1 MTVSELF
8 PGFVSE
14 CLDRIPERT
23 GTGRVRAKVYLGV
36 GSLPEFEV
44 SQIPV
49 RVAKPVCQVPDD
61 RLAPVSSLLSVDSVL
76 VILLRK
82 IN

>member
-1 MTVSELF
+1 M
-8 PGFVSE
+8 
-14 CLDRIPERT
+14 
-23 GTGRVRAKVYLGV
+23 
-36 GSLPEFEV
+36 

-76 VILLRK
+76 VILLGK
-82 IN
+82 INEKTVFIIGRHKKVKLSPNKAKLRVQWAPLNGITDNVINQLL